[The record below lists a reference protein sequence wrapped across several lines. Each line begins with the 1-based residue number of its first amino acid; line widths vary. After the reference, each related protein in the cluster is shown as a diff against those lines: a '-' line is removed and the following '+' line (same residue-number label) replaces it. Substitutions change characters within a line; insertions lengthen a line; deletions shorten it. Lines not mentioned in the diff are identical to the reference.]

1 MDSLLTIFE
10 LFFLNKKS
18 LFLII
23 IFKGKEYYDRCGDQ
37 KKVQINLTLNIFVEN
52 KNMKM
57 GFFFGWFF
65 SFLGVG
71 EMSSTYTKAS
81 GLTKIT
87 QIKLQCDT
95 LDPQFYFVSRE
106 GKHAWMHNPML

>member
-1 MDSLLTIFE
+1 MNC
-10 LFFLNKKS
+10 FFIIKKS

-37 KKVQINLTLNIFVEN
+37 KKVQIDLNLNIFVEN

-57 GFFFGWFF
+57 GFF

-71 EMSSTYTKAS
+71 EMSPTYTKAS

-87 QIKLQCDT
+87 QIKLQRDT
-95 LDPQFYFVSRE
+95 LDPQFYFVCRE